1 MCTFT
6 GVETLGLFIIDEI
19 ILYKFPQMK
28 YKVSGKLAESITKTN
43 SPILPER
50 RLGGNCAALN

>member
-28 YKVSGKLAESITKTN
+28 YKESGKLAESITNTN
-43 SPILPER
+43 FPILPKR
-50 RLGGNCAALN
+50 RLDGNFSALN

>member
-28 YKVSGKLAESITKTN
+28 YKGSGKLAESITNTN
-43 SPILPER
+43 FPILPKR
-50 RLGGNCAALN
+50 RLDGNFSALN